1 VLRHDIIKRLIE
13 KMATF
18 LARLAG
24 LRADGRYDEIDGE
37 LQSIERELGLPR
49 GHERLDARSL
59 ALLIGSADRLA
70 LASIL
75 FWHQAE
81 VATERGR
88 VAEAARLQLRAQ
100 ALCDHV
106 VRGNL
111 SPTTLEL
118 LDAHPVGRTRVSG
131 EPPPRSG

>member
-1 VLRHDIIKRLIE
+1 MLRHDIIKRLIE

-24 LRADGRYDEIDGE
+24 LRADGQYEAIDGE
-37 LQSIERELGLPR
+37 LQTIEQELGLPR

-59 ALLIGSADRLA
+59 ALLLGSADKLA

-75 FWHQAE
+75 FWHRAE
-81 VATERGR
+81 VAADRGQ

-100 ALCDHV
+100 ALCAHV
-106 VRGNL
+106 VRGDL
-111 SPTTLEL
+111 SPVTLGL
-118 LDAHPVGRTRVSG
+118 FDGHPLAQGRATG
-131 EPPPRSG
+131 EPPTTSH